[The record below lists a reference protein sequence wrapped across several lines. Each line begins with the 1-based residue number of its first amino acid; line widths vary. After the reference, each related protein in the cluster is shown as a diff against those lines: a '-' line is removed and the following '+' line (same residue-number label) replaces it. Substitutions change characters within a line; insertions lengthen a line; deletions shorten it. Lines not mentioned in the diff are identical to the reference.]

1 MKTYE
6 ANMKIAAPAGDVLNL
21 ITTAAYA
28 EEEAVVDGA
37 FNAKSS
43 AEKSGDKIVKITTER
58 VDPSRGPNGKPIKDK
73 KEKSIVTS
81 DWDIEKMR
89 SNWSTK
95 VPGMEKLVKISG
107 STWIEADGAGACRLC
122 EKGSVSIGLPLVGDI
137 IAKGIAD
144 DIKKGFPEKI
154 KLIEKKLKK

>member
-1 MKTYE
+1 MKSYE
-6 ANMKIAAPAGDVLNL
+6 ASLKISATADEVVKL
-21 ITTAAYA
+21 ITTAEYA

-37 FNAKSS
+37 FSAKSR
-43 AEKSGDKIVKITTER
+43 AESCGDNAVRIITER

-73 KEKSIVTS
+73 KEKSTVTS
-81 DWDIEKMR
+81 EWDIAKMR

-107 STWIEADGAGACRLC
+107 STWIEPHGADCCRLC

-144 DIKKGFPEKI
+144 DIKNGFPEKA